1 MTKLEDLRV
10 MEKVTFTVMTGV
22 ISLLIIGGLMS
33 VVLWIITPLA
43 IVIILSVVL
52 IFRWLNLGYSVRIKH
67 KG

>member
-52 IFRWLNLGYSVRIKH
+52 IFMWLNLGYSVRIKH